1 MAETLPSTNL
11 EEAREAIRKT
21 LDEPAP
27 LQPLWDLAK
36 KLRDEGMPQSVMND
50 LFAEFHS
57 QHENDADETRL
68 NAVLDV
74 LDFIVDWCIP
84 GYEIYPATE

>member
-1 MAETLPSTNL
+1 MVDLLPSPNL
-11 EEAREAIRKT
+11 ENARDAIRKT

-27 LQPLWDLAK
+27 FQPLWDLAK

-50 LFAEFHS
+50 LFAEFQS
-57 QHENDADETRL
+57 RHENDVDETRY

-74 LDFIVDWCIP
+74 LDYVVGWCA
-84 GYEIYPATE
+84 GDELYPANK